1 MKYVAEWFDQYEL
14 RNKVS
19 SDDGMKRVVL
29 ITLNSDESVV
39 VNGYGTRL
47 WMNI

>member
-19 SDDGMKRVVL
+19 IDDGMKRVVL
-29 ITLNSDESVV
+29 ITLNRDEWYETVDE
-39 VNGYGTRL
+39 Y
-47 WMNI
+47 M